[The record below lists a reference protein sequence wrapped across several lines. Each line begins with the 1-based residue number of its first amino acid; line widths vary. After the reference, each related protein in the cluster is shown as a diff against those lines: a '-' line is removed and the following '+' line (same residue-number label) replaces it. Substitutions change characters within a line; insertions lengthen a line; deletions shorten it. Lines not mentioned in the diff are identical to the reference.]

1 MHIPYYID
9 LFAFT
14 MFAISGALAVE
25 DKISEG
31 MSYDL
36 FSVSFIAFL
45 TSIGGGTVRD
55 IVLGKLPVTWTTDG
69 NFLLCIGLGIFIAV
83 LFKKKLIYLR
93 RTFFLFDT
101 IGMGLYTILATQK
114 AIDAGVSL
122 PAAVI
127 IGMFSSVMGGVIRDM
142 MINETPLIF
151 RKEIYA
157 TACLAGAFL
166 FVLLIKVGVPNAFA
180 AWAGMITI
188 IMIRIIAV
196 KYQISL
202 PKLPEI
208 KKKAG
213 AI

>member
-14 MFAISGALAVE
+14 MFSISGALAVE

-69 NFLLCIGLGIFIAV
+69 NFLLCIGLGILIAIV
-83 LFKKKLIYLR
+83 FKKRLIYLR

-142 MINETPLIF
+142 MINEIPLIF
-151 RKEIYA
+151 RKEVYA

-166 FVLLIKVGVPNAFA
+166 FVLMIKLGISHAVA
-180 AWAGMITI
+180 AWVGMISI
-188 IMIRIIAV
+188 IAIRIIAV
-196 KYQISL
+196 KYKISL
-202 PKLPEI
+202 PKLTEV